1 LYAKFDGADSLLNKL
16 DGASLSTP
24 PPPPPAPAVVA
35 NVVEKVSYD
44 TATTVEPAAKVV
56 EKAVEAAP
64 AIVAP
69 AATSSVSMP
78 AVDMPAIDLPSIDM
92 PSVGGLDLP
101 LPVLGGIAVAVL
113 VAVALSA
120 SGGGGGDEAAPVS
133 SSSSSGSSDVSIP
146 YDAAAMLAWE
156 EAGKPGDF
164 ASFKPTYIADT
175 VAMVKSKQKK

>member
-1 LYAKFDGADSLLNKL
+1 
-16 DGASLSTP
+16 
-24 PPPPPAPAVVA
+24 
-35 NVVEKVSYD
+35 
-44 TATTVEPAAKVV
+44 
-56 EKAVEAAP
+56 
-64 AIVAP
+64 
-69 AATSSVSMP
+69 
-78 AVDMPAIDLPSIDM
+78 
-92 PSVGGLDLP
+92 LDLP

-120 SGGGGGDEAAPVS
+120 SGGGGGDEAAPAS
-133 SSSSSGSSDVSIP
+133 SSSSSSVSSSSGSSDVSIP